1 MFTGDGIPLNGR
13 KETMELEE
21 LELKILSLL
30 LFPEKFKHIVEESG
44 EADSYIVADVLKTLI
59 VKDLVRI
66 YETDEIGNF
75 KPVQFLAVDEL
86 NLQWFR
92 ITTKGIN
99 ILEKYPTN

>member
-1 MFTGDGIPLNGR
+1 MGDGIPLNGR

-30 LFPEKFKHIVEESG
+30 LFPEKFKHIAEESG
-44 EADSYIVADVLKTLI
+44 EADSFIVADVLKTLI

-66 YETDEIGNF
+66 YESDEQGNF
-75 KPVQFLAVDEL
+75 KPVQFLTVDNL

-92 ITTKGIN
+92 ITTKGID
-99 ILEKYPTN
+99 ILEKYPIN